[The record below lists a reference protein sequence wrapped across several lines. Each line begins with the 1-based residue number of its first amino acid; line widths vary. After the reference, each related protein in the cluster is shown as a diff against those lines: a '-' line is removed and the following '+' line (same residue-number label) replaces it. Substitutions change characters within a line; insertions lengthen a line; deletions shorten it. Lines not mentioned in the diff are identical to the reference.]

1 MLWLRQVT
9 SGRSEELSYNDGK
22 VVVILAGYVVKKLRD
37 TMQKISKARNEIAD
51 YWHKSLNSK
60 SPFSGDDEF
69 TAFYTSKFLI
79 QDTSESISSHMHR
92 GFSPDPMF
100 AYLEFWGVMQALIIQ
115 QDAVY
120 EMHLSLIGQPPK
132 VAIQSAWSQ
141 IRDLRN
147 KCAGHPAKKRASG
160 SHYRTFMGRK
170 FGDYTSLTYEQYDSA
185 SQKRTHPSVNL
196 KKLIEEY
203 DTQAATYLLDV
214 LNELKKKL
222 P

>member
-1 MLWLRQVT
+1 
-9 SGRSEELSYNDGK
+9 
-22 VVVILAGYVVKKLRD
+22 
-37 TMQKISKARNEIAD
+37 MQKVSTARNEIAD
-51 YWHKSLNSK
+51 CWHKSLYSR

-69 TAFYTSKFLI
+69 AAFYTSKYLI

-92 GFSPDPMF
+92 GFSPDAMF
-100 AYLEFWGVMQALIIQ
+100 AYLEFWGVMQALVIQ
-115 QDAVY
+115 QDAIC

-132 VAIQSAWSQ
+132 VPVQSAWSQ

-147 KCAGHPAKKRASG
+147 KCAGHPAKKRTSG
-160 SHYRTFMGRK
+160 SHFRTFMGRK

-185 SQKRTHPSVNL
+185 TQKITRPSVNL

-203 DTQAATYLLDV
+203 DTQAASYLLDV
-214 LNELKKKL
+214 LYELKKKL